1 MQNGYFIRRLR
12 SKFDKKWSLMIP
24 STLNRMLNYLVI
36 FGWLELNVL
45 PTQIRLFFT
54 FKNIMQTD
62 TKMKFISFLSADF
75 LISSPS
81 LTTLLYIV
89 YI

>member
-1 MQNGYFIRRLR
+1 
-12 SKFDKKWSLMIP
+12 
-24 STLNRMLNYLVI
+24 
-36 FGWLELNVL
+36 
-45 PTQIRLFFT
+45 
-54 FKNIMQTD
+54 MQTD

-89 YI
+89 YIWNLLDSQWPAQFFASPCSYICNRIKLLNATVEQPKQEWI